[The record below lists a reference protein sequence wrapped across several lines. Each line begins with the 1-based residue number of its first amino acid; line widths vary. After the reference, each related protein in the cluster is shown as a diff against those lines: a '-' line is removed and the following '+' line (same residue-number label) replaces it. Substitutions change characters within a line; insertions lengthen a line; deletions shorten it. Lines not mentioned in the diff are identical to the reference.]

1 MSDRERKLSSVI
13 SSDLD
18 SQDQQS
24 GAAIGDRALAAW
36 EVASVVSSIL
46 IAEWILSAAPGRSR
60 FVIAA
65 PIVLAFVLMI
75 SSHRLRAE
83 TLRDLGFRFDNF
95 LRAGKLLIL
104 PMVLTAVSCLAVGWW
119 FGGEVNF
126 LRWHAGRPLGGQLML
141 GFGWGLLQQYVLQG
155 FINRRAQIIW
165 GQGWLS
171 VLLVATIFG
180 GLHLP
185 NPWLSVVTFAGGAIW
200 AAVYQKAPNLF
211 ALAVSHSLMTWV
223 IVSTLPGSALNHL
236 RIGFKYFG

>member
-1 MSDRERKLSSVI
+1 MTGEGKLSPVI

-18 SQDQQS
+18 SKDHQS

-36 EVASVVSSIL
+36 EIASVVSSIL

-60 FVIAA
+60 FVIAI
-65 PIVLAFVLMI
+65 PITLAFGLMI
-75 SSHRLRAE
+75 SSHRLRRE
-83 TLRDLGFRFDNF
+83 DLRDLGFRFDNF
-95 LRAGKLLIL
+95 LRAGKLLVL
-104 PMVLTAVSCLAVGWW
+104 PMVLTAVLCLGVGWW
-119 FGGEVNF
+119 FGGKINF
-126 LRWHAGRPLGGQLML
+126 LRWHAGRPLGGQLLL

-171 VLLVATIFG
+171 ILLVATVFG

-185 NPWLSVVTFAGGAIW
+185 NPWLTAVTFAGGAIW